1 LVRNRRLRLGTTDQ
15 KETTM
20 DSRGH
25 MYSSEELA
33 KQLQATSP
41 TKIRPLKG
49 MVGRPRVVAIQDS
62 EIAKALASMNRAAR
76 QVFFGARKNGD
87 PERVALAKAV
97 ARSKGK

>member
-1 LVRNRRLRLGTTDQ
+1 
-15 KETTM
+15 M

-25 MYSSEELA
+25 MYSSEEFA
-33 KQLQATSP
+33 KQLQEAST

-62 EIAKALASMNRAAR
+62 EIAKSLAPLNRAAR

-97 ARSKGK
+97 ARSRGR